1 MPKLRIVSNRLVR
14 SSARFLAVAAM
25 LGLHACQST
34 QESSP
39 PAGRQSISVQVL
51 DSALLPDS
59 GWFSLGGQTGRV
71 AITIVQQKELRL
83 EFDIQPPGAADT
95 LKLFL
100 FAKSA
105 LVTTRCYLR
114 KSDGSWT
121 LLELLVERDTL
132 VRTLLRRLDS
142 SSLPKTSGGLRHLY
156 ATALLEGDPLTL
168 GFPGKC
174 PPGVDAGSI
183 RDSALRLAAS
193 LGKPLTEI
201 VSGWTLGM
209 DWESARTA
217 LLSLDPP
224 LSKKDSSIL
233 FPPPILRMEVPLA
246 LSGPAIP
253 ERTAARIQGIV
264 IADSG
269 LASFAFKVFDSS
281 NLDASPGFQIAIAEQ
296 PSNQEKRWDL
306 DAQAGATLQAL
317 GAPAGGYRLKLT
329 LIDSRRNRHSFEL
342 RFQVEDTTGPMIK
355 LASPSA
361 DTTVSA
367 SLDSIPVTFSIQGAS
382 TIATATVNG
391 AAAESSANGTWT
403 SKIAL
408 PQATNPVIVEAVDKN
423 GKRNSRSIRV
433 TKRLTTIRFRQA
445 VDISESASVPDSS
458 WIVVAGTSRRA
469 AIIPGTSKI
478 SVDEPLDRDP
488 GQDTLRWTLFARSI
502 RFAQIDNLHA
512 TDGTWRIVAVRRDTL
527 ASTLLRRAD
536 GSLFPATFDGALQ
549 AYARALVDGEP
560 FTKGFPRNVP
570 AGFDI
575 LAVRARALRTAASS
589 GIPLA
594 EIVKV
599 WNLDLG
605 YDSARAALLELDPRI
620 STADSISLFPSSSIS
635 LESPLGLGGAL
646 RQKAESSTAIQGLVL
661 ARNGIASIGFE
672 ILDSLGNDAS
682 TGFVVGMR
690 RLPSLQNAA
699 WDLDIDGQAALR
711 AATAGPGSYR
721 LRARVKDGADGTA
734 SFEFRFKVLSA
745 ADTSPPALK
754 RVAPAAADTVLD
766 WRADSVDIVLEASS
780 PIGIDSVL
788 VGTRLAAQGLQGTY
802 KARVPAPVEGG
813 SAKIVLAAV
822 DKDGRRRTD
831 TLAVSRR
838 SRTVPSF
845 QVLEPPGGVV
855 AFSAASFRVVL
866 RVRDPM
872 GISDTSVAIQG
883 VRATRL
889 DDSTW
894 SADISSP
901 APGKRDSVRFSARN
915 RDGVAGSG
923 AFEARRLADTTGPVV
938 ACNLPASDSVPLGT
952 KLFDLECTATD
963 SQAIDRLKV
972 NDKLMTF
979 GGNGHY
985 SFELALGADGTPIV
999 LQAWDA
1005 GGNSSRYDWTIHQD
1019 CSTDTIKVD
1028 ESRVTTSFCLPQ
1040 YGSGGASAT
1049 WKIIGADSIVSVT
1062 FGGRQ
1067 LPFKDGTATL
1077 DLGTSSASGELIVQ
1091 NRCGRTWKK
1100 KYSFYVK
1107 ISGTYGC

>member
-1 MPKLRIVSNRLVR
+1 MPETRIVTNHRAR
-14 SSARFLAVAAM
+14 SSIRFLAIAAVF
-25 LGLHACQST
+25 GLHACQST
-34 QESSP
+34 QELSA

-51 DSALLPDS
+51 EAALLPDS
-59 GWFSLGGQTGRV
+59 GAFALGTQSGRV
-71 AITIVQQKELRL
+71 AVSPVPPKEVLL
-83 EFDIQPPGAADT
+83 EFDIRSPGASDT
-95 LKLFL
+95 LDIFL

-105 LVTTRCYLR
+105 LVTTRRYLR
-114 KSDGSWT
+114 ESDGSWKPLD
-121 LLELLVERDTL
+121 LLIERDTL

-142 SSLPKTSGGLRHLY
+142 SSLPKTAAGLAHLY
-156 ATALLEGDPLTL
+156 AMALLDGDPLTQ
-168 GFPGKC
+168 GFPGRC
-174 PPGVDAGSI
+174 PLGIDAKAV
-183 RDSALRLAAS
+183 RDTALGLAAG

-217 LLSLDPP
+217 LLALDPP

-233 FPPPILRMEVPLA
+233 FPPPILRMESPLA
-246 LSGPAIP
+246 LSGPTIP
-253 ERTAARIQGIV
+253 GGPAARIQGV
-264 IADSG
+264 AIADSG
-269 LASFAFKVFDSS
+269 LASVAFKVFDSS
-281 NLDASPGFQIAIAEQ
+281 NLDASPWFQIIADQ
-296 PSNQEKRWDL
+296 PGDQEKRWDL
-306 DAQAGATLQAL
+306 DALGRSRLQAL

-329 LIDSRRNRHSFEL
+329 LVDSRRNRSSFEL
-342 RFQVEDTTGPMIK
+342 PFQVEDTTGPAIR
-355 LASPSA
+355 LASPSG
-361 DTTVSA
+361 DTTVDASVDSILVSFSVQSA
-367 SLDSIPVTFSIQGAS
+367 SSV
-382 TIATATVNG
+382 ATATVNG
-391 AAAESSANGTWT
+391 APAKSSANGTWT
-403 SKIAL
+403 ARIAL
-408 PQATNPVIVEAVDKN
+408 PQASNPVFVEIADRS
-423 GKRNSRSIRV
+423 GRRNSRSFRV
-433 TKRLTTIRFRQA
+433 TRRLTAIRFRQT
-445 VDISESASVPDSS
+445 VGVSEPALVPDSS
-458 WIVVAGTSRRA
+458 WILVAGTSRRA
-469 AIIPGTSKI
+469 ALALGASEV

-488 GQDTLRWTLFARSI
+488 GDDTLRWSLFSKSLRFAR
-502 RFAQIDNLHA
+502 IDNIRSS
-512 TDGTWRIVAVRRDTL
+512 DGTWRIVAVRRDTV
-527 ASTLLRRAD
+527 AAILLRRAD
-536 GSLFPATFDGALQ
+536 GKRFAATPDGVLQ
-549 AYARALVDGEP
+549 AYARALFEGES
-560 FTKGFPRNVP
+560 FAKDFPRSAP
-570 AGFDI
+570 AGLDI
-575 LAVRARALRTAASS
+575 SAVRARVLRTAAAS
-589 GIPLA
+589 GIPLT
-594 EIVKV
+594 EIVKT

-646 RQKAESSTAIQGLVL
+646 RQKAGSSTAIQGVVL

-699 WDLDIDGQAALR
+699 WDLDIDGQAAMR

-734 SFEFRFKVLSA
+734 SFELRFKVLSA

-754 RVAPAAADTVLD
+754 RVAPAAADTTLD
-766 WRADSVDIVLEASS
+766 WRTDSVDIVLEASS

-788 VGTRLAAQGLQGTY
+788 VGTSLAARGLQGTY
-802 KARVPAPVEGG
+802 KARLPAPAEGG
-813 SAKIVLAAV
+813 STKIVLAAV

-831 TLAVSRR
+831 TIAVYRR

-845 QVLEPPGGVV
+845 RVLEPSGGVV

-894 SADISSP
+894 SADVASP
-901 APGKRDSVRFSARN
+901 APGKRDSVKFSAQN

-923 AFEARRLADTTGPVV
+923 AFEARRLADTAGPVV

-952 KLFDLECTATD
+952 KMFDLECTATD

-1005 GGNSSRYDWTIHQD
+1005 GGNSSRYDWSIHQD

-1028 ESRVTTSFCLPQ
+1028 ESGVTTSFCLPQ
-1040 YGSGGASAT
+1040 YGSGNASAT
-1049 WKIIGADSIVSVT
+1049 WKITDADSIASVT

-1067 LPFKDGTATL
+1067 IPFKNGAATL
-1077 DLGTSSASGELIVQ
+1077 DLGTSSASGELVVRS
-1091 NRCGRTWKK
+1091 RCGRIWKK

-1107 ISGTYGC
+1107 ISSTYGC